1 MGLREEYLAA
11 AEAAKTAGRAA
22 GRLGATSVDQARAA
36 AAKQEARRLEGEVR
50 KASAAEA
57 RVPMAVQEMLERR
70 LLATLRQ
77 EMRNLLPKPLR
88 GLTTNFTAGEAPL
101 AALLDARGEAYWGPA
116 SAVSGSGTWTGRVRE
131 LYGPE
136 MQIVDVG
143 DPSEFHGTHICYNSG
158 FSASNDPDI
167 YVVKTTIYG
176 RWAWCDVPDQGYPS
190 APWIIWHV
198 ADEIL
203 DGNGESYSPKRY
215 RLNDKTTGDIT
226 APIVCG
232 DDGGHV
238 YVNDH
243 NHDDVNRGMRI
254 LPNGSNHQVLTI
266 IDGIAK
272 FDYIRAI

>member
-1 MGLREEYLAA
+1 MADEQSIQHLLARISA
-11 AEAAKTAGRAA
+11 IEAVAAK
-22 GRLGATSVDQARAA
+22 V
-36 AAKQEARRLEGEVR
+36 
-50 KASAAEA
+50 SALEA
-57 RVPMAVQEMLERR
+57 RVDVMDDDIPEPQKRTVSD
-70 LLATLRQ
+70 
-77 EMRNLLPKPLR
+77 
-88 GLTTNFTAGEAPL
+88 GLSGPTA
-101 AALLDARGEAYWGPA
+101 RW
-116 SAVSGSGTWTGRVRE
+116 SGRVRE

-136 MQIVDVG
+136 MQIVDVS
-143 DPSEFHGTHICYNSG
+143 DPAEFKGTHICYNSG

-167 YVVKTTIYG
+167 YVVKTIIYG

-254 LPNGSNHQVLTI
+254 LPNGTNHQVLTI
-266 IDGIAK
+266 IDGVAK